1 MSVLQPEIAAL
12 KQTPYHTS
20 IHRFYFS

>member
-1 MSVLQPEIAAL
+1 MSVLQPEIVAL

-20 IHRFYFS
+20 IHRFNFS